1 MPSVIEQITIG
12 AKLTTFKEKKVRDG
26 SFTTKTNG
34 SNGAITSGTL
44 QGVKAPVEYHHY
56 YWWTR
61 CGPLLATLLDASGS
75 YTQEHKSKHMRIF
88 RDVVIPTLGPPP
100 PQARVTP
107 MLTIDGSAVE
117 PSWNFQ
123 QGSNIVRYSFE
134 PLWDNAGTPE
144 NPFPGD
150 QMPTL
155 TPLLRYVS
163 DDVDLRWFNQVWKAW
178 NVTDQEAQ
186 TAKAKLP
193 PHKSRIPLVFFAFDL
208 KEDKCYLKA
217 YVFPILKHLATGLS
231 TKQLVFDQIRNLQ
244 PYGEAFAAPAA
255 KLERFIDT
263 YPGVCTA
270 EMIAVDCI
278 DPSKARFKVY
288 GRVKSNSKSVIRDVM
303 TLGGAQTDDVSLK
316 GVEQALKIWHLLL
329 DEKDGLVDDQPKT
342 PRDPQHQHIG
352 ICFVFELRP
361 WEERID
367 IKAHTPWCQTNR
379 SDLHAVGNFTEAL
392 SVLGWDDH
400 ASRFARGAIQ
410 AAML

>member
-1 MPSVIEQITIG
+1 MPSAVENVPLDIALPIPSKPG
-12 AKLTTFKEKKVRDG
+12 LAGSKLANKI
-26 SFTTKTNG
+26 NG
-34 SNGAITSGTL
+34 SNHASTATL
-44 QGVKAPVEYHHY
+44 EGVKAPAECDHY

-61 CGPLLATLLDASGS
+61 CGPLLATLLDSSGS
-75 YTQEHKSKHMRIF
+75 YTQDHKAKHMRIF

-100 PQARVTP
+100 EQAKVTP
-107 MLTIDGSAVE
+107 MLTIDGSPVE

-123 QGSNIVRYSFE
+123 QDLNIVRYSFE

-178 NVTDQEAQ
+178 NVVGQEAQ
-186 TAKAKLP
+186 TAKSKLP
-193 PHKSRIPLVFFAFDL
+193 PHKSRVPLLFFAFDL

-231 TKQLVFDQIRNLQ
+231 TKQLVFDQIRNLE
-244 PYGEAFAAPAA
+244 PCGDAFAVSAA
-255 KLERFIDT
+255 KLKRFMDT

-303 TLGGAQTDDVSLK
+303 TLGGAQTDEVSLK

-329 DEKDGLVDDQPKT
+329 DEKDGLLDDQPKA

-361 WEERID
+361 WVERID

-400 ASRFARGAIQ
+400 ASRFARGAVR

>member
-1 MPSVIEQITIG
+1 MPSAVESIPLGVPLPIVDKSG
-12 AKLTTFKEKKVRDG
+12 LGGGNFV
-26 SFTTKTNG
+26 SKTNG
-34 SNGAITSGTL
+34 SNIASTGAL
-44 QGVKAPVEYHHY
+44 EGVKAPAEYDHY

-61 CGPLLATLLDASGS
+61 CGPLLATLLDSSGS
-75 YTQEHKSKHMRIF
+75 YTQEQKTRHMRIF
-88 RDVVIPTLGPPP
+88 RDVVTPTLGPPP
-100 PQARVTP
+100 ERAKVTP
-107 MLTIDGSAVE
+107 MLTIDGSPVE

-123 QGSNIVRYSFE
+123 EDMNIVRYSFE

-163 DDVDLRWFNQVWKAW
+163 DDVDLRWFDQIWKSW
-178 NVTDQEAQ
+178 NVVGQEAQ

-231 TKQLVFDQIRNLQ
+231 TKQLVFNQIRSLQ
-244 PYGEAFAAPAA
+244 PHGDAFTVPAA
-255 KLERFIDT
+255 KLERFMDT
-263 YPGVCTA
+263 YPGICTA

-278 DPSKARFKVY
+278 DPAKARFKVY

-303 TLGGAQTDDVSLK
+303 TLGGAQTDEVSLK

-329 DEKDGLVDDQPKT
+329 DEKDGLADDQPKA

-352 ICFVFELRP
+352 ICFVFEMRP
-361 WEERID
+361 GDERID

-400 ASRFARGAIQ
+400 ASRFARGAVR
-410 AAML
+410 AATL